1 MVQLGKYQHYKGNV
15 YEVTGC
21 SDFCTGVVF
30 IPLVHYR
37 SPDHVMSWT
46 RTEKDFLT
54 LVDGVPRFKLIEP
67 LNNADEL
74 LIETIKLNKQ
84 IWDQCKESDPAW
96 MVNGSGK
103 ALLYL
108 VGDKISFALSV
119 RLITRERAE
128 ELLNMVKEWN

>member
-1 MVQLGKYQHYKGNV
+1 
-15 YEVTGC
+15 
-21 SDFCTGVVF
+21 
-30 IPLVHYR
+30 
-37 SPDHVMSWT
+37 MSWT